1 MTTAGSEP
9 DGRIDG
15 MRSTI
20 DSAGRV
26 VLPKAL
32 RDRLGLVGGSE
43 LDIVEV
49 DGVIEIKPVPI
60 LARKVMTDV
69 GAVIAADGDVAP
81 MTDDDVRRALERIR
95 R

>member
-1 MTTAGSEP
+1 
-9 DGRIDG
+9 

-26 VLPKAL
+26 VVPKAM

-43 LDIVEV
+43 LDIIEV
-49 DGVIEIKPVPI
+49 DGVIEMKPSPI
-60 LARKVMTDV
+60 AARKVVTDE
-69 GAVIAADGDVAP
+69 GAVIAADGDVSP
-81 MTDDDVRRALERIR
+81 MTDDDVRRALERTR

>member
-1 MTTAGSEP
+1 
-9 DGRIDG
+9 

-26 VLPKAL
+26 VVPKAM

-43 LDIVEV
+43 LDIVEA
-49 DGVIEIKPVPI
+49 DGVIEIKPSPI
-60 LARKVMTDV
+60 PARKVMTDV
-69 GAVIAADGDVAP
+69 GAVIAADRDVAP
-81 MTDDDVRRALERIR
+81 MTDEDVRRALERTR